1 VFGALIGPLSQ
12 ATMLDNSPADKRAQS
27 MLIFTMGA
35 TIGPIMGPVL
45 GGWLTDNYNWRWVFF
60 INIPI
65 GIAATTGVFLLL
77 DRKKAPRNKFDLFG
91 FSLLALALAS
101 FQLLLDRGT
110 QLDWFESTEIM
121 IEAGITIG
129 ALWMFI
135 VHVATS
141 KESLLPIGLLRN
153 SNYLIAMI
161 LTMLLM
167 GSTIAGPALLA
178 PMLQGLMGYDTLLA
192 GFAMAPRGLGAMIAM
207 PLATMLI
214 RRVDPRILIVTG
226 MTFNAV
232 AFWMM
237 SGFDMQMDQQ
247 QVLLSSF
254 VQGLSAGFTFMP
266 ITIIAFA
273 SVGPQLSTE
282 AAVFFNLVRNI
293 GASVTVSIMG
303 ALVARNVQINHSELG
318 ERITAINMP
327 LLQHENIGR
336 LGLTDTIARMMDIEI
351 TRQATM
357 ISYIN
362 DFWLMMW
369 MALMVLPLL
378 FFMRKP
384 ANFGKLDTV
393 VAE

>member
-1 VFGALIGPLSQ
+1 
-12 ATMLDNSPADKRAQS
+12 
-27 MLIFTMGA
+27 
-35 TIGPIMGPVL
+35 
-45 GGWLTDNYNWRWVFF
+45 
-60 INIPI
+60 
-65 GIAATTGVFLLL
+65 
-77 DRKKAPRNKFDLFG
+77 
-91 FSLLALALAS
+91 
-101 FQLLLDRGT
+101 
-110 QLDWFESTEIM
+110 
-121 IEAGITIG
+121 
-129 ALWMFI
+129 
-135 VHVATS
+135 
-141 KESLLPIGLLRN
+141 
-153 SNYLIAMI
+153 
-161 LTMLLM
+161 
-167 GSTIAGPALLA
+167 
-178 PMLQGLMGYDTLLA
+178 
-192 GFAMAPRGLGAMIAM
+192 
-207 PLATMLI
+207 
-214 RRVDPRILIVTG
+214 